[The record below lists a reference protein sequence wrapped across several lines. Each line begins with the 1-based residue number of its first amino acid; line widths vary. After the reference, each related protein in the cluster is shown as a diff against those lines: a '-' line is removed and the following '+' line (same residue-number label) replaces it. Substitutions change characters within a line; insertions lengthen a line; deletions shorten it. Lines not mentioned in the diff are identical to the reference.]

1 MYYLITIVLLLLFSG
16 SVLQHWQHKRRQ
28 DSPLKRRGIL
38 NITEQIILLRLQQ
51 ILPQHTILAH
61 VAFDALL
68 TTKYA
73 HTRKKYQML
82 MADFVVLDQQYQVLA
97 IVEIVDESYLNRR
110 SQKHYQ
116 DNLLEL
122 AGYRVLR
129 YSSMPTEQQLRA
141 DLIPEHTKFLPSMPS
156 ATARLSMERSVKYG
170 ALAAKST

>member
-1 MYYLITIVLLLLFSG
+1 
-16 SVLQHWQHKRRQ
+16 
-28 DSPLKRRGIL
+28 
-38 NITEQIILLRLQQ
+38 
-51 ILPQHTILAH
+51 
-61 VAFDALL
+61 
-68 TTKYA
+68 
-73 HTRKKYQML
+73 
-82 MADFVVLDQQYQVLA
+82 VLDQQYQVLA

-141 DLIPEHTKFLPSMPS
+141 DLIPEHTMFLPSMPS

>member
-141 DLIPEHTKFLPSMPS
+141 DLIPEHTMFLPSMPS
-156 ATARLSMERSVKYG
+156 ATARLSMERSVKYA